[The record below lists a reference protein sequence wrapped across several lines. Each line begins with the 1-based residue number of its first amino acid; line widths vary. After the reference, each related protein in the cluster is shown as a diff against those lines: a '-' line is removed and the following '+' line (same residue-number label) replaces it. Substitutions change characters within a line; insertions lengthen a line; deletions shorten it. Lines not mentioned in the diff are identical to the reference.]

1 MRLHQPVPHQ
11 ILGLAT
17 ILEGTSESRD
27 ALVVLSGFATCGS
40 VGKCEYFLSGPSD
53 DERPE
58 RAVMLA
64 PVPLA
69 KIGKAG
75 APVVSHRDHHDGEGV
90 DGCRKH

>member
-1 MRLHQPVPHQ
+1 M
-11 ILGLAT
+11 
-17 ILEGTSESRD
+17 
-27 ALVVLSGFATCGS
+27 LSGFATCGS

-58 RAVMLA
+58 RAVTLA

-75 APVVSHRDHHDGEGV
+75 APVVSH
-90 DGCRKH
+90 